1 MKNHFLYITLFLAS
15 LLQTTFAQ
23 NNSSDSTN
31 KSISLNEV
39 VISVNKSEETK
50 KTVAQQVEVIDTKTI
65 VSLQAQTTAEVLAKS
80 GLQVQMS
87 QQGGGS
93 PTLRGFEASRIL
105 LVIDGVRM
113 NNLIYRAGHLQDI
126 IKTDVNMLDRVEVLY
141 GPASN
146 TYGSDALGGVI
157 HLSTKKPILA
167 FGEKNKLVKVNLM
180 TRYASASNE
189 ITYHADV
196 NLANRKFASLTSFS
210 SSSFGDLL
218 GGTNQNPFFTGSYGE
233 RPYYVKRIDGKDSL
247 MENSNRYRQVGT
259 AYAQQD
265 VIEKMLFQQT
275 EHLSHAINLQ
285 YSNSTDVPRYDRL
298 TDPKGT
304 GLKYAE
310 WYYGPQ
316 SRMLAAY
323 DLNHD
328 NQASAIQSTHFG
340 LSYQALEESR
350 HNRSF
355 GSIYRSNRIE
365 NVQVIGANL
374 DFKRIQKS
382 HVFRFGA
389 DAQFN
394 MLQSTANKQN
404 IVADTSGALDT
415 RFPDGDNTMNNLG
428 LYYSHTWQINDQ
440 LVLTDGFRVGM
451 SMLHSTLVDTALLF
465 HLPYTNIDQQTP
477 VYSGSIGLIHS
488 PSDDLKLSL
497 LLSTGYRVP
506 NVDDMSKI
514 FGSAPGMVIVP
525 NKNIKPEQTISYEA
539 GITKIFNGKMRWENT
554 VYYTSYKDVAVV
566 DVFQLNGQDSMLY
579 DGTMS
584 KVYANQ
590 NKQAA
595 YIYGA
600 SSALKAQLNNQFMLN
615 AGLNYTYGRIKTD
628 SSDAPLDHIAPMM
641 ARMGLTYTHE
651 KFSSEFFLNY
661 SAAKKLKDYYL
672 NGEDNEQYATSMGMP
687 AWMTLNLH
695 ASYQAHKMLN
705 LQAGIDNIFDTQ
717 YRTFASGMNAPG
729 RSLFV
734 ALRASF

>member
-1 MKNHFLYITLFLAS
+1 M
-15 LLQTTFAQ
+15 
-23 NNSSDSTN
+23 
-31 KSISLNEV
+31 
-39 VISVNKSEETK
+39 
-50 KTVAQQVEVIDTKTI
+50 
-65 VSLQAQTTAEVLAKS
+65 
-80 GLQVQMS
+80 QMS

-93 PTLRGFEASRIL
+93 PTLRGLEASRIL

-167 FGEKNKLVKVNLM
+167 FGEKDKLVKVNLM
-180 TRYASASNE
+180 SRYATANSEVS
-189 ITYHADV
+189 YHADV

-210 SSSFGDLL
+210 SSTFGDLL
-218 GGTNQNPFFTGSYGE
+218 GGRNQNPFYTGSYGE
-233 RPYYVKRIDGKDSL
+233 RRYYAKRIDGKDSL
-247 MENSNRYRQVGT
+247 VENSNRYRQVGT

-265 VIEKMLFQQT
+265 FIEKVLFHQT
-275 EHLSHAINLQ
+275 EHLSHTVNLQ
-285 YSNSTDVPRYDRL
+285 YSNTTDVPRYDRL

-365 NVQVIGANL
+365 NVQVIGTNL
-374 DFKRIQKS
+374 DFKRIQRS

-415 RFPDGDNTMNNLG
+415 RYPDGDNTMNNMG
-428 LYYSHTWQINDQ
+428 LYYSHTWQINDE
-440 LVLTDGFRVGM
+440 LVLTDGFRAGM
-451 SMLHSTLVDTALLF
+451 SILRSTLVDTALLF
-465 HLPYTNIDQQTP
+465 HLPYTSIEQRTP

-506 NVDDMSKI
+506 NVDDLSKI

-525 NKNIKPEQTISYEA
+525 NKNIKPEQTISFEA
-539 GITKIFNGKMRWENT
+539 GVTKIFNGKTRWENT
-554 VYYTSYKDVAVV
+554 VYYTTFKDITVV
-566 DVFQLNGQDSMLY
+566 DVFQLDGQDSILY
-579 DGTMS
+579 DGNMS

-590 NKQAA
+590 NKQEA

-600 SSALKAQLNNQFMLN
+600 SSNFKAQLNREFLLH
-615 AGLNYTYGRIKTD
+615 AGINYTYGRIKTD

-641 ARMGLTYTHE
+641 ARMGLTYTHA
-651 KFSSEFFLNY
+651 KFSSEFFVNY

-672 NGEDNEQYATSMGMP
+672 NGEDNEQYATPIGMP
-687 AWMTLNLH
+687 AWVTLNLH

-705 LQAGIDNIFDTQ
+705 VQAGVDNIFDTQ

-729 RSLFV
+729 RNLFV